1 MYRKKI
7 MLIRHSFIFTG
18 LIGLIFLS
26 LLIACSE
33 QTQTQADL
41 RINSLNKSLMCP
53 VCPGESI
60 DQSQNDLA
68 AQMRNVVSKKVY
80 EGKTDQ
86 EIKEYFVSKYGPVVL
101 MEPPRKGIGLLAWI
115 FPIILSI
122 FTAFLIFFTLLF
134 LKRNSS
140 KLKNMNN
147 DDNFLTEKEYYIL
160 NILRK
165 ENISKEDISEI
176 LKNSED
182 N

>member
-1 MYRKKI
+1 MLNRKNLWVCLTI
-7 MLIRHSFIFTG
+7 AL
-18 LIGLIFLS
+18 
-26 LLIACSE
+26 LLIACEIQQEIPSLE
-33 QTQTQADL
+33 RRAHK
-41 RINSLNKSLMCP
+41 LNKVIMCP

-101 MEPPRKGIGLLAWI
+101 MEPPREGIGLLAWI
-115 FPIILSI
+115 FPIILSVL
-122 FTAFLIFFTLLF
+122 TAFLIFFTLLF

-140 KLKNMNN
+140 KSKNVNN
-147 DDNFLTEKEYYIL
+147 DYSSLTEKEYYIL

>member
-1 MYRKKI
+1 
-7 MLIRHSFIFTG
+7 
-18 LIGLIFLS
+18 
-26 LLIACSE
+26 
-33 QTQTQADL
+33 
-41 RINSLNKSLMCP
+41 
-53 VCPGESI
+53 
-60 DQSQNDLA
+60 
-68 AQMRNVVSKKVY
+68 MRNVVSKKVY

-101 MEPPRKGIGLLAWI
+101 MEPPREGIGLLAWI
-115 FPIILSI
+115 FPIILSVL
-122 FTAFLIFFTLLF
+122 TAFLIFFILLF

-140 KLKNMNN
+140 KSKNVNN
-147 DDNFLTEKEYYIL
+147 DYSSLTEKEYYIL